1 MGYEGSDDFGGGSGG
16 LWGGQVIMGGSGG
29 LWGGVRRLWRRFQLH
44 QVLSCVYGR
53 KLGGGGKTWGGRGGG
68 GGPHCAPP
76 PTLQPISPPLSP
88 PPPGVFSFGL
98 LATAIFANAGQVV
111 TGTPAPHFLAVCR
124 PNYTALG
131 CSPPRPAAPP
141 HFVPPGGATCAGD
154 PPLVAAARR
163 AFPCKEAALGAYGG
177 AYAAVRGGRG
187 GGGELGGLGGGE

>member
-1 MGYEGSDDFGGGSGG
+1 MGYG
-16 LWGGQVIMGGSGG
+16 GGQVILGGQLGCGG
-29 LWGGVRRLWRRFQLH
+29 VRWAMRGQMILGGAQVGYGGGVRRLWRRFQLH

-53 KLGGGGKTWGGRGGG
+53 KLGGGVTLS
-68 GGPHCAPP
+68 PP
-76 PTLQPISPPLSP
+76 PTLQPVSPPPFP